1 MKEVPKINFKK
12 SGTRKKYQNKFMK
25 SLINLFIFT
34 KTFRVS
40 QIGCNLNLP
49 KDQFISPIWKV
60 LFSSNKII
68 KWSKKSLQH
77 HTTTRKILETT

>member
-49 KDQFISPIWKV
+49 KDQFISPI
-60 LFSSNKII
+60 
-68 KWSKKSLQH
+68 
-77 HTTTRKILETT
+77 